1 MRLSEEPLLSAE
13 VIGARVAA
21 LGEEICAAYEGR
33 ALHVLVVLKGALVF
47 AADLVRYLPDNT
59 VLDFVRAKSYAGTES
74 RGAVEFTYRCE
85 GVLSGADVLLAEDI
99 LDTGRTA
106 SAILEWVQSE
116 NPASVAMCSLLDKPS
131 RRVVAVSGD
140 FVGFEIEDQFV
151 VGYGLDYEERYRTL
165 PGVYLLE
172 KD

>member
-1 MRLSEEPLLSAE
+1 MRLSREPLLSAE
-13 VIGARVAA
+13 VIRERVAG
-21 LGEEICAAYEGR
+21 LGEEISAAYEGR

-47 AADLVRYLPDNT
+47 AADLVRYLPDDT
-59 VLDFVRAKSYAGTES
+59 VLDFVRAKSYTGTES
-74 RGAVEFTYRCE
+74 QGTVEFTYRSE
-85 GVLSGADVLLAEDI
+85 GALLRANVILVEDI

-106 SAILEWVQSE
+106 SGILEWVQSE
-116 NPASVAMCSLLDKPS
+116 NPASVAVCSLLDKPA
-131 RRVVAVSGD
+131 RRVVGVSGD